1 MPATKPTTPPANP
14 ADRIVTAGEASA
26 LFGMGE
32 RWLRLRAS
40 EGWFAPVSR
49 GRYRLGDV
57 CAGVSRYMADQ
68 HRRGMQPSAA
78 TEASLA
84 RTELAKIQAQQRLA
98 RLIPLAEA
106 QAIVT
111 EVAGLFRSELA
122 ALPARIRTDAATRR
136 AIRAAAQEAAR
147 RIDHHEDDG
156 HRQLVSDA

>member
-57 CAGVSRYMADQ
+57 CAGVARFLEDQ
-68 HRRGMQPSAA
+68 HRRAMQPSAV

-84 RTELAKIQAQQRLA
+84 RTELAKIQAAQRMA
-98 RLIPLAEA
+98 RLIPLDDA

-111 EVAGLFRSELA
+111 EVAGLFAAELA
-122 ALPARIRTDAATRR
+122 ALPARIPANATTRH
-136 AIRAAAQEAAR
+136 AIRAAAKEAAR
-147 RIDHHEDDG
+147 RIDWHADEG
-156 HRQLVSDA
+156 LRQLMR